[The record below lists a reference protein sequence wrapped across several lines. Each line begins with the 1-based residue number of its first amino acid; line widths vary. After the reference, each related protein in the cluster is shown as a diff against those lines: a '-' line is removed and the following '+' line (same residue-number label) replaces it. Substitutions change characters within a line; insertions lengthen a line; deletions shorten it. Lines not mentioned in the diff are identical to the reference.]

1 MKYFVPFQP
10 FTVCQRS
17 FDPFYIVAYCI
28 KWVKRSWTYNTYQ
41 LTIMFL
47 ALGKQGES
55 TDNIFHDDQAKIA
68 YVIRRCTRTKETN
81 TYMLAFFLTK
91 TFIHG

>member
-1 MKYFVPFQP
+1 
-10 FTVCQRS
+10 
-17 FDPFYIVAYCI
+17 
-28 KWVKRSWTYNTYQ
+28 
-41 LTIMFL
+41 MFL
-47 ALGKQGES
+47 ALGKQGER
-55 TDNIFHDDQAKIA
+55 TDNIFHDNQAKIA